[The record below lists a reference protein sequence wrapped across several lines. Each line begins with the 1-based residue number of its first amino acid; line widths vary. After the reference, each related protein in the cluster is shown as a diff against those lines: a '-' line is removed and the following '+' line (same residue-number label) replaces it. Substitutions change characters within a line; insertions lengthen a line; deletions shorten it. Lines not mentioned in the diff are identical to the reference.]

1 MAATQR
7 VGCASATSSFALP
20 AIAPARR
27 QRVAVAAA
35 AAAAP
40 CVAQR
45 RPGPA
50 CGHAAA
56 RGPPPAR
63 SSPEA
68 ASSSSSPGPPAELEG
83 DGPRAAWA
91 DAAALLLGAGLTEE
105 EAHRCVGRAY
115 GWATQAYWRSDKV
128 KETPDAGHVAEVLAY
143 LGSLGVADDGLRRA
157 VKQFPELLA
166 CDVAGRL
173 APNVARMQAEGL
185 RDGVLAAAIAR
196 RPAVLGFK
204 VDCAGNCAGQC
215 SVCWSTF

>member
-1 MAATQR
+1 MATRRA
-7 VGCASATSSFALP
+7 GCAPATSLCAP
-20 AIAPARR
+20 PARR
-27 QRVAVAAA
+27 PRVAVVAAA
-35 AAAAP
+35 AAAATTCAAP
-40 CVAQR
+40 R
-45 RPGPA
+45 RPWPA
-50 CGHAAA
+50 CGRAAA

-63 SSPEA
+63 SAPEA
-68 ASSSSSPGPPAELEG
+68 ASSSTSLGPPAELEG

-91 DAAALLLGAGLTEE
+91 DAAALLTGAGLTEE
-105 EAHRCVGRAY
+105 EAHRCVGRAF

-128 KETPDAGHVAEVLAY
+128 RETPDAGHVAAVLGY
-143 LGSLGVADDGLRRA
+143 LASLGVSDDGLRRA

-166 CDVAGRL
+166 CDIAGRL

-185 RDGVLAAAIAR
+185 TEGVLAAAIAR